1 MAIYSYTPVTTTGP
15 YGTTYTLRRSED
27 IKIVELGKAK
37 TKVYVSI
44 QGTDIPE
51 QPEQIDFKKD
61 TLPATLLAEI
71 KQKRLAELTA
81 LAHDFDD
88 RVLNTNMYVVS
99 SLGFK
104 VNADLRSQNN
114 LRGLIEIVGDN
125 TTNFIDYTNTAHELT
140 KTQLEVLLHE
150 CIENGVSL
158 YQQKWA
164 YANSINNATGK
175 DDDLLTQEFVFV
187 MQDFSKEIVNE

>member
-51 QPEQIDFKKD
+51 QPKEINFKAD
-61 TLPATLLAEI
+61 TLPATLLSEY
-71 KQKRLAELTA
+71 KQKRLAELTE
-81 LAHDFDD
+81 LAHNFDD
-88 RVLNTNMYVVS
+88 RVLNTSVYVVS

-114 LRGLIEIVGDN
+114 LRGLIEIIGDSS
-125 TTNFIDYTNTAHELT
+125 TSFIDYTNKAHQLT
-140 KTQLEVLLHE
+140 KAQLEVLLHE

-158 YQQKWA
+158 YHQKWG